1 MRGVTFQG
9 PGQIRVESVADP
21 LISEPGDAL
30 VRVTMSAICGSDL
43 HLYRG
48 RMTGVEPGIVI
59 GHEYVGVV
67 EQVADGVRDL
77 RPGDRVVGSFHTAC
91 GHCWFCRRGL
101 FSQCQHGALFGFGRR
116 FGDLP
121 GTQAES
127 VRVPHADFTL
137 HKVSADI
144 GDERA
149 IFIGDI
155 LATAYFAVQRAE
167 IRAGDTVGV
176 IGCGPVGLLAVMCAQ
191 ASGASRVI
199 AVDVLDSRLAVAR
212 RLGAVTVN
220 GRDQDPVR
228 AIRDLTDRRGA
239 DAMIEAVGSAETLRL
254 ACQAVRGFGIVSA
267 AGVYVEEAIPFP
279 AGRAFARDLTVRLG
293 MANVPAQFDAVTELI
308 RHGRIDPA
316 ILVSH
321 TLSLDEAA
329 DGYRLFDA
337 GEALKVLLKP

>member
-1 MRGVTFQG
+1 MEAVTFHG
-9 PGQIRVESVADP
+9 PKQIRVESVADP
-21 LISEPGDAL
+21 SISEPGDAL

-59 GHEYVGVV
+59 GHEYVGIIEEVG
-67 EQVADGVRDL
+67 AGVRDL

-91 GHCWFCRRGL
+91 GQCWFCRRGL
-101 FSQCQHGALFGFGRR
+101 YSQCQQGALFGFGRR

-121 GTQAES
+121 GTQAEA

-137 HKVSADI
+137 HKVPAEIS
-144 GDERA
+144 DERA
-149 IFIGDI
+149 VFIGDI
-155 LATAYFAVQRAE
+155 LATAYFAVERAE
-167 IRAGDTVGV
+167 VRAGDTVGV
-176 IGCGPVGLLAVMCAQ
+176 IGCGPVGLLALMCAEV
-191 ASGASRVI
+191 SGASRVI
-199 AVDVLDSRLAVAR
+199 AVDMLEPRLAVAR

-220 GRDQDPVR
+220 GRDRDPIR

-239 DAMIEAVGSAETLRL
+239 DAMIEAVGSAEALRV

-267 AGVYVEEAIPFP
+267 AGVFVEESLPFP

-308 RHGRIDPA
+308 RHGRIDPG

-321 TLSLDEAA
+321 TLGLDEAA
-329 DGYRLFDA
+329 EGYRLFDA